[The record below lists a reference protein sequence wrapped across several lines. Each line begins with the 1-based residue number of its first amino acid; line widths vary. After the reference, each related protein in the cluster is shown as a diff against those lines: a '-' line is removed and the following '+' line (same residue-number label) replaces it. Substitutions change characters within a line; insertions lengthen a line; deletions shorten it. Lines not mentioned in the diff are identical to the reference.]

1 MPPFPTF
8 LTPTAT
14 YARVLNKL
22 LQREAWARERLS
34 RHSGKT
40 ARFIVGGFKASLT
53 IQAGGLTQAS
63 DPAIVPD
70 VILTIPAGKIAELPA
85 VLRARDPALIANLM
99 HIEGD
104 AALAQLVSDLA
115 RDLRWDVEEDLS
127 GLLGDMPARRL
138 MQAGRALSGGVQTAA
153 TRLAGN
159 VSEFISEESGMVA
172 SRPAFNDFAATVQ
185 KMRESLDRLELRVS
199 QLTAAAARGPA
210 RKG

>member
-1 MPPFPTF
+1 MLPLPTF

-14 YARVLNKL
+14 YARLLNKL

-40 ARFIVGGFKASLT
+40 ARFNVGGFKASLT
-53 IQAGGLTQAS
+53 VQAGGLTQAS

-70 VILTIPAGKIAELPA
+70 VILTIPAGKLAELPA
-85 VLRARDPALIANLM
+85 VLRARDPALIASLM

-115 RDLRWDVEEDLS
+115 RDLRWDVEDDLS
-127 GLLGDMPARRL
+127 GLLGDVAARRL
-138 MQAGRALSGGVQTAA
+138 MQTGRALSGGVQAA
-153 TRLAGN
+153 AMRLTGN

-172 SRPAFNDFAATVQ
+172 SRPAFDDFAARVQ
-185 KMRESLDRLELRVS
+185 KLRESLDSLDVRVS
-199 QLTAAAARGPA
+199 QLTTVGARSPA